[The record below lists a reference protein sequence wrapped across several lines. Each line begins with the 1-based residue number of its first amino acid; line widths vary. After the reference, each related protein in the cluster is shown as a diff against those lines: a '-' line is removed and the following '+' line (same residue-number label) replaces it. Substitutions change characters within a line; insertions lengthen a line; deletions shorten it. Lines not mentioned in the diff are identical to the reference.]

1 MLSKLSEIKERAE
14 KILQEAD
21 SLEKLNE
28 LRVKTLGRKG
38 EITVML
44 RSLKDLSPEIK
55 AQMGQAANQFK
66 MQLEEMINQKS
77 DELKQEQLLKRLQAE
92 TIDVTLPGLPLMRGS
107 KHPLTRVYEEIRDIF
122 VGMGFNIAEGP
133 EIELDYY
140 NFEALN
146 VPRDHPARDMQDT
159 FYINEEVVLR
169 THTSPVQVRTMEKMA
184 PHLPVRIIVPG
195 KVYRKDDDATHSPMF
210 QQVEGLV
217 LDDRIT
223 LADLKGTLMNFAR
236 EIFEADLKVRF
247 RPSYFPFTEPSAEMD
262 ISCVNCQGVGCRVCS
277 HTGWLEILGAGMV
290 NPRVLEY
297 GGYDPEKVTGFAFGM
312 GIERIAML
320 KYGINDLRLFFD
332 NDRRFLQQFRGR
344 VLYYLN
350 SFGSLGLLF

>member
-146 VPRDHPARDMQDT
+146 VPRDHPARD
-159 FYINEEVVLR
+159 L
-169 THTSPVQVRTMEKMA
+169 
-184 PHLPVRIIVPG
+184 
-195 KVYRKDDDATHSPMF
+195 
-210 QQVEGLV
+210 
-217 LDDRIT
+217 
-223 LADLKGTLMNFAR
+223 
-236 EIFEADLKVRF
+236 
-247 RPSYFPFTEPSAEMD
+247 
-262 ISCVNCQGVGCRVCS
+262 
-277 HTGWLEILGAGMV
+277 
-290 NPRVLEY
+290 
-297 GGYDPEKVTGFAFGM
+297 
-312 GIERIAML
+312 
-320 KYGINDLRLFFD
+320 
-332 NDRRFLQQFRGR
+332 
-344 VLYYLN
+344 
-350 SFGSLGLLF
+350 

>member
-1 MLSKLSEIKERAE
+1 MLKKLNEVKARAE
-14 KILQEAD
+14 KILQEAV
-21 SLEKLNE
+21 SIEKLND

-38 EITVML
+38 EITLLL
-44 RSLKDLSPEIK
+44 RSLKDLSPAEK
-55 AQMGQAANQFK
+55 AELGMAANQFK
-66 MQLEEMINQKS
+66 MQLEEMINKKTE
-77 DELKQEQLLKRLQAE
+77 ELKHEELEKRLVAE
-92 TIDVTLPGLPLMRGS
+92 KIDVSLPGLPFMRGS

-159 FYINEEVVLR
+159 FYIDEDIVLR
-169 THTSPVQVRTMEKMA
+169 THTSPVQVRTMEKLA
-184 PHLPVRIIVPG
+184 PQVPVRIIIPG

-217 LDDRIT
+217 LDNRIT
-223 LADLKGTLMNFAR
+223 LADLKGTLMQFAR
-236 EIFEADLKVRF
+236 EIFDADLKVRF
-247 RPSYFPFTEPSAEMD
+247 RPSFFPFTEPSAEMD
-262 ISCVNCQGVGCRVCS
+262 ISCVICKGEGCRVCS

-332 NDRRFLQQFRGR
+332 NDRRFLKQF
-344 VLYYLN
+344 
-350 SFGSLGLLF
+350 